1 MKARSLT
8 PLGRVLLAA
17 SALATFA
24 LMATARSLEPDPRG
38 FGTNEQL
45 GLARC
50 WFTATTGW
58 PCPTC
63 GMTTAWAHGTRGDLA
78 AACSANLGG
87 ALLLPIAGLAAAWGL
102 ASAAIGRTLGSSMP
116 RLFLWMGTAWL
127 AITVLDWAR
136 RFAEA
141 ASWAA

>member
-1 MKARSLT
+1 MTARSLS
-8 PLGRVLLAA
+8 PLGRALLAA
-17 SALATFA
+17 VALAMFA
-24 LMATARSLEPDPRG
+24 LMATARSLAPDPRG
-38 FGTNEQL
+38 FGTHEQL

-63 GMTTAWAHGTRGDLA
+63 GMTTAWAHGTRGDVT

-87 ALLLPIAGLAAAWGL
+87 ALLLPIAGLAAVWAL
-102 ASAAIGRTLGSSMP
+102 VSAAVGNMLGSWTP

-127 AITVLDWAR
+127 AIAVLDWAR
-136 RFAEA
+136 RLAEA
-141 ASWAA
+141 TGQAA